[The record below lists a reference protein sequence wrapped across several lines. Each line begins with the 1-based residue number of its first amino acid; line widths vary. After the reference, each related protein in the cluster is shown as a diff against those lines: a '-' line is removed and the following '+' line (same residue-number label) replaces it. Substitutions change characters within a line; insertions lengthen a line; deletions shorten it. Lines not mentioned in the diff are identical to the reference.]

1 MLPALWPIQRTQP
14 RPCTYPFA
22 LVDPPKRLTSPMPF
36 ICNKFDL
43 TPVQSQV
50 RTNKHICTQ
59 PHPQAH
65 THKRVHRH
73 DTQTHGCTN
82 ANAPKN
88 TQTHKRNTRNTHAH
102 KHAHGHERHN
112 RGTQQMPTHTH
123 KHALKHDM
131 HSNTPAQHLKF
142 RSQTPPHRHHT
153 PNTHRHAHAG
163 WVGGGACPSGSMHV
177 VTLVGL
183 CVCVLLP
190 SRCCATHTQTRPHE
204 KKHVC
209 LGACSRDF
217 AAARCLGRPAGGRK
231 NPGKPQTGRSTFL
244 APKLVGPSE
253 SIYKGTG
260 PAGKKKYAH

>member
-1 MLPALWPIQRTQP
+1 
-14 RPCTYPFA
+14 
-22 LVDPPKRLTSPMPF
+22 
-36 ICNKFDL
+36 
-43 TPVQSQV
+43 
-50 RTNKHICTQ
+50 
-59 PHPQAH
+59 
-65 THKRVHRH
+65 
-73 DTQTHGCTN
+73 
-82 ANAPKN
+82 
-88 TQTHKRNTRNTHAH
+88 
-102 KHAHGHERHN
+102 
-112 RGTQQMPTHTH
+112 MPTHTH

-153 PNTHRHAHAG
+153 QTRTDTPMRGGRGGLSLWLDARGHACG
-163 WVGGGACPSGSMHV
+163 FVCVCFCLHV
-177 VTLVGL
+177 VV
-183 CVCVLLP
+183 P
-190 SRCCATHTQTRPHE
+190 HTQTRPHE

>member
-1 MLPALWPIQRTQP
+1 MLPALWPIQRAQP

-36 ICNKFDL
+36 MQQIRPHARAITSTHKQTYMHAT
-43 TPVQSQV
+43 TPPGTHTNV
-50 RTNKHICTQ
+50 RTDTTRKHTDAQ
-59 PHPQAH
+59 TR
-65 THKRVHRH
+65 THRKTRRR
-73 DTQTHGCTN
+73 TN
-82 ANAPKN
+82 A
-88 TQTHKRNTRNTHAH
+88 THATH
-102 KHAHGHERHN
+102 
-112 RGTQQMPTHTH
+112 TPTHTRMDMNDTMGGH
-123 KHALKHDM
+123 NKCQRTHTSMHKHDM

-142 RSQTPPHRHHT
+142 RSQTPHRHHT
-153 PNTHRHAHAG
+153 QTRTDTPMWGGRGGLSLWLDARGHACAF
-163 WVGGGACPSGSMHV
+163 VCVRFCLHV
-177 VTLVGL
+177 VV
-183 CVCVLLP
+183 P
-190 SRCCATHTQTRPHE
+190 HTQTRPHE

-217 AAARCLGRPAGGRK
+217 ALCKVSAGRK